1 MHAFIIPTREE
12 GVLVKEEVGFAVG
25 FLVGACMKYKH

>member
-1 MHAFIIPTREE
+1 MHAFIPTRE

-25 FLVGACMKYKH
+25 FFVGGACMKYKH